1 MQIPQELQHFAEPT
15 LIVIGDRIH
24 AQFWLAHHDNMED
37 VDVIEV
43 PKDHLTDDEGKAI
56 GQELKDDDRLHHLIH
71 LIVDRIEELSNEGVA
86 DKIHL
91 VMEAE
96 LAHDVAGHLSHETQ
110 PKLAAQVHADLMKDD
125 VLDVV
130 KRVLHSQHPTM

>member
-1 MQIPQELQHFAEPT
+1 MQLPQELQHFAEPT
-15 LIVIGDRIH
+15 LIVVADRVH
-24 AQFWLAHHDNMED
+24 AQFWLAHEENMED
-37 VDVIEV
+37 VEVLEV
-43 PKDHLTDDEGKAI
+43 PKEHLSDHEGRAI

-71 LIVDRIEELSNEGVA
+71 LIVEKIEELVREGVA

-96 LAHDVAGHLSHETQ
+96 LAHQVAGHVSQEVTA
-110 PKLAAQVHADLMKDD
+110 KLGAQVHADLMKDD

-130 KRVLHSQHPTM
+130 KRVLHAEHPAM